1 MRYIIYGFVNVYYLS
16 LLGGFIRSENDM
28 LILSM
33 LFIVPTGL
41 WHILLF
47 FEVAMKKTLKNLM
60 LYKN

>member
-33 LFIVPTGL
+33 LFIVPVGL

-47 FEVAMKKTLKNLM
+47 FEVAMKRILKNLIS
-60 LYKN
+60 YKN